1 VCPSPAHAGGGTS
14 IWTMEGSMISCQSR
28 THARSPVRLV
38 PRARI
43 RGMAGETAVSDRTP
57 IEHMVEE
64 PSLLLLGLTTVGW
77 RLRYVENFSHPMQ
90 HNTSM
95 IHLTKKRH
103 SITFQMPSFCP
114 GPGLNTILTNTEA
127 KRLASGVLAPL
138 TGMRSV
144 KSEQLAPLDK
154 LLGLHARY
162 FSSRSL
168 KSGQP
173 GTKRPKKIL

>member
-1 VCPSPAHAGGGTS
+1 VYALSIALCCGVWSSGVCPSPAHAGGGTS

-77 RLRYVENFSHPMQ
+77 RLGYVENFSHPMQ

-95 IHLTKKRH
+95 IHLTKKGIPLHFRCHH
-103 SITFQMPSFCP
+103 SAR
-114 GPGLNTILTNTEA
+114 GPASTPFLPILRQKDWHLECWH
-127 KRLASGVLAPL
+127 R
-138 TGMRSV
+138 
-144 KSEQLAPLDK
+144 
-154 LLGLHARY
+154 
-162 FSSRSL
+162 
-168 KSGQP
+168 
-173 GTKRPKKIL
+173 